1 MFEHE
6 REIREGKAIVER
18 LVCEFCEARGIGEP
32 DLEWGPEDQD
42 RQFPLRV
49 TVGGPSSARVLKIPR
64 APLENREVGT
74 LARLARNFVWQLT
87 PDAP

>member
-6 REIREGKAIVER
+6 REILEGKAIVEDM
-18 LVCEFCEARGIGEP
+18 VCAFCKARGM
-32 DLEWGPEDQD
+32 DNHNLEWGPEDQD

-64 APLENREVGT
+64 APLENHEVGT